1 MLDYRC
7 MVSGSE
13 QKFLLGLGVSAKNSL
28 GVLLI
33 HFNATI
39 LPCSFIPSF
48 PVLKGLKESPSA
60 VPETARYLCFFLL
73 MSLLFTLINPVSVI
87 SAHTETC
94 TPASVSNYL
103 HCPFKGV
110 VFLVLCVGVKSHWQI
125 RIGVFVALL

>member
-1 MLDYRC
+1 

-48 PVLKGLKESPSA
+48 PGLKGLKESPSA
-60 VPETARYLCFFLL
+60 VPETASYLFL
-73 MSLLFTLINPVSVI
+73 SPDVTAF
-87 SAHTETC
+87 HT
-94 TPASVSNYL
+94 N
-103 HCPFKGV
+103 
-110 VFLVLCVGVKSHWQI
+110 
-125 RIGVFVALL
+125 

>member
-1 MLDYRC
+1 

-13 QKFLLGLGVSAKNSL
+13 QKFLLGLGVSAKNSP

-33 HFNATI
+33 HFNATV
-39 LPCSFIPSF
+39 LPCNFIPSF
-48 PVLKGLKESPSA
+48 PVPKSLKESSSA
-60 VPETARYLCFFLL
+60 VPESASYLCFFLL

-87 SAHTETC
+87 STYTETW

-110 VFLVLCVGVKSHWQI
+110 LFLVLCVGGKSHW
-125 RIGVFVALL
+125 